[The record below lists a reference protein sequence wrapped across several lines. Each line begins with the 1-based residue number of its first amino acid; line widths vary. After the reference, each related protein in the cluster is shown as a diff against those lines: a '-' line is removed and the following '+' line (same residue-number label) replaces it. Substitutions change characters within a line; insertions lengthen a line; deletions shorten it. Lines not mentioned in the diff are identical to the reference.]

1 MYVLCSSKWRCFYRF
16 SNLFSPPTIWL
27 RQSLPIAGLEN
38 WRIPLDI
45 SGCRPKLHLLAAHL
59 STGCAQPINNRLFCP
74 LDSEKLRFQCLARAD
89 LRQKSIRSV
98 PPFSFLRIQS
108 QTPLRTNHKHQ
119 PQSQY
124 RTTFPLRQN
133 AQAPKKTTPSTC
145 FFWRNPPRSD
155 HVLQNCI

>member
-59 STGCAQPINNRLFCP
+59 STGCTQPINNRLFCP
-74 LDSEKLRFQCLARAD
+74 LIAKSYVFGAALLLSAHPVSSPTTDKPQASTTVTVSNNLSLEAERASP
-89 LRQKSIRSV
+89 QKYR
-98 PPFSFLRIQS
+98 PFDA
-108 QTPLRTNHKHQ
+108 PLL
-119 PQSQY
+119 PQ
-124 RTTFPLRQN
+124 FP
-133 AQAPKKTTPSTC
+133 T
-145 FFWRNPPRSD
+145 
-155 HVLQNCI
+155 V